1 MLELIAII
9 IVIAVIQKMKANKTA
24 PRHTPPIFRDVLP
37 QKPVLSQKEV
47 TRQVNK
53 QIYGTE
59 NPQDRATVYNRLIL
73 TDRYQNIEKIAHEL
87 GISKYQ
93 ALREIKKL
101 KEEGHYLQVEID
113 ERNYRL
119 IYPSSRTAAAAKVSS
134 QKGSSQKASS
144 PKKPAPSPKEPAP
157 KPPREAPE
165 RTFVKPSKSYRPSSD
180 SGERYE
186 EWMSVPPGKRV
197 VRCSYCGADNLIS
210 EKQDPHRC
218 SCYFCREDL

>member
-24 PRHTPPIFRDVLP
+24 TRHTPPIFRDVLP
-37 QKPVLSQKEV
+37 PKPALSQKEV

-119 IYPSSRTAAAAKVSS
+119 IYPSSR
-134 QKGSSQKASS
+134 
-144 PKKPAPSPKEPAP
+144 
-157 KPPREAPE
+157 EAPE

-210 EKQDPHRC
+210 EKQDAHSC